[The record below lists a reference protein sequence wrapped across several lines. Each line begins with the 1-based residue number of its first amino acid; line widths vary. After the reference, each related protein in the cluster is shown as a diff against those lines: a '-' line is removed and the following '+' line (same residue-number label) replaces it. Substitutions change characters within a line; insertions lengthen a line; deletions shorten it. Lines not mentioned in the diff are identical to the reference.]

1 MIPPNTPPVIIIYFG
16 LFNLH
21 YSFCINSHNGRS
33 PCRKCSPHI
42 VVLECVVVEGLCP
55 AFLLADAGDLDNY
68 INLHGNC

>member
-21 YSFCINSHNGRS
+21 YS
-33 PCRKCSPHI
+33 I